1 MPIVKPGRTPIN
13 QPARQHFTAST
24 FEAGRLHSRHYGSRF
39 IPRSQKL
46 HDAETEFRTEL
57 AMHPY
62 MAMAHYNLGMVLA
75 SQGFMEQAVTEWET
89 TLRYEAH
96 HVDALGELM
105 AYWAH
110 RKDRAK
116 EQYYREK
123 LLNEGARFIDDGNV
137 R

>member
-62 MAMAHYNLGMVLA
+62 MAMAHYNLGMVLV
-75 SQGFMEQAVTEWET
+75 SRAVTNLTVARLMYDAVCDRET
-89 TLRYEAH
+89 GR
-96 HVDALGELM
+96 
-105 AYWAH
+105 
-110 RKDRAK
+110 
-116 EQYYREK
+116 
-123 LLNEGARFIDDGNV
+123 GARGS
-137 R
+137 